1 MLKGLTAAD
10 ETIVS
15 GQSLLGITLKLAS
28 YVSEILVL

>member
-15 GQSLLGITLKLAS
+15 GESLLDVTLKLAP
-28 YVSEILVL
+28 YISEILVL